1 MRLPRNLSDILG
13 MFDSFDWER
22 IAEEVN
28 AESRARI
35 AIVGPVNS
43 GKSTLFNLLKGK
55 VVSPVA
61 AVPGTT
67 RQMVLEKVGPF
78 ALLDTPGFGEVGG
91 EAMAAV
97 AWDAVALS
105 DLAILLLDASAGVR
119 QSDLELYRRI
129 REGNVPVIVA
139 LNKIDMIKRD
149 LKAVLRDLEFK
160 LNGVTVIP
168 ISAKTGEGVADKIMP
183 AIIESYPG
191 LAVTIGRTL
200 PSYRQQAA
208 KKLIRTATM
217 WSALWALIPI
227 PGLDIPAL
235 LVAQVRLVLRLAALY
250 GHSMSGRYA
259 GELITTIAGG
269 LVSRYL
275 GQELAK
281 LVPGFGSLIAAGVAA
296 SSTWNMGT
304 IAAAYFEGGRKLSP
318 TQMRQMY
325 GGWFK
330 TRFNAKAPKGG
341 QAAQPPQSGGRP
353 GEDANG

>member
-1 MRLPRNLSDILG
+1 MRLPRSLSDILG

-22 IAEEVN
+22 IADEVSK
-28 AESRARI
+28 ESRARI

-91 EAMAAV
+91 EGMAAV
-97 AWDAVALS
+97 AWDAVQLS
-105 DLAILLLDASAGVR
+105 DLVILLLDASAGVR
-119 QSDLELYRRI
+119 QGDLDLYRRI
-129 REGNVPVIVA
+129 REGNLPVIVA
-139 LNKIDMIKRD
+139 LNKIDLIKRD

-160 LNGVTVIP
+160 LNGVPVIP

-191 LAVTIGRTL
+191 LAVTIGRAL
-200 PSYRQQAA
+200 PAYRQQAA
-208 KKLIRTATM
+208 KKLIRNAAI
-217 WSALWALIPI
+217 WSGLWGLVPI
-227 PGLDIPAL
+227 PALDIPAL
-235 LVAQVRLVLRLAALY
+235 LATQARLVLRLAALY
-250 GHSMSGRYA
+250 GHSMTGRFA

-281 LVPGFGSLIAAGVAA
+281 LVPGFGSGVAAFVAA
-296 SSTWNMGT
+296 SSTWNMGN

-330 TRFNAKAPKGG
+330 LDRNTKPVKDEKSLNTKTQGGKDAKGK
-341 QAAQPPQSGGRP
+341 
-353 GEDANG
+353 